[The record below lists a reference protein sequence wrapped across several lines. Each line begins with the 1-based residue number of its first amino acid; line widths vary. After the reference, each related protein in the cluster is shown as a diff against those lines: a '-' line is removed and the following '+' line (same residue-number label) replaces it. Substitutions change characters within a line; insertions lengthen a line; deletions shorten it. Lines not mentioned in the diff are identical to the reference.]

1 MKIVI
6 VTKECLTVLS
16 YETFA
21 VWTGLYLYLPIM
33 CCIDL

>member
-6 VTKECLTVLS
+6 VTKECLIVFS

-21 VWTGLYLYLPIM
+21 VWTGLYLYLPM
-33 CCIDL
+33 LH